1 MYALH
6 ILIHYSLGM
15 IQLTKVW
22 YKKIMLNYK
31 KFKIKPSFEN
41 TINNIILGCSAI
53 KSLDRCSLCVEKV
66 QAFSDFILSHAS
78 ARDKIYS

>member
-15 IQLTKVW
+15 IQWTKVW

-31 KFKIKPSFEN
+31 KVQNQTPFGN

-53 KSLDRCSLCVEKV
+53 KSLDRYSLCIEKV
-66 QAFSDFILSHAS
+66 QAIADSEGQNLLI
-78 ARDKIYS
+78 

>member
-15 IQLTKVW
+15 IQWTKVW

-31 KFKIKPSFEN
+31 KVQNQTPFEN

-53 KSLDRCSLCVEKV
+53 KSLDRYSLCIEKV
-66 QAFSDFILSHAS
+66 QAIADSEGQNLLI
-78 ARDKIYS
+78 